1 MGPPTAGG
9 PEPRTT
15 LASSAAGSATTDAP
29 TAATTF
35 PPAPHILIRAISRP
49 PVTTARPLGTSNAT
63 APSSKEGVTSTIL
76 NQASHQ
82 RIRPPGGEAAAEA
95 MGDAALTPNPQHTPP
110 TLSKTRYSRHSTRSG
125 NDRRTSPSVSSRR
138 TPA

>member
-63 APSSKEGVTSTIL
+63 APSSKEGVTPTIL
-76 NQASHQ
+76 N
-82 RIRPPGGEAAAEA
+82 RAEA
-95 MGDAALTPNPQHTPP
+95 MGDAVLTPNPLHTPSEGL
-110 TLSKTRYSRHSTRSG
+110 TIDQRM
-125 NDRRTSPSVSSRR
+125 DRMGR
-138 TPA
+138 